1 MKGRILLKL
10 TLNNVTRVYKQKIAI
25 NEISLH
31 LTPGIYGLI
40 GPNGAGKSTLMRMLA
55 QVLRPTEGEILF
67 NNEDIFKL
75 DERYRTIIGYLPQDI
90 GFYLQFTAKRLLLY
104 IASLKGIEKKEA
116 IKRIEKLLEMV
127 HLQDESNNKIS
138 TFSSGMKRRLG
149 IAQALLNDPKILI
162 LDEPTVG
169 LDPKERAR
177 IRHILG
183 NISSER
189 IVLLS
194 THIISDIEY
203 LAKEVLILK
212 NGRLMRKE
220 TPDILLDEL
229 KGKVWE
235 VKLPIDMFRK
245 IEADYIVSNLIRIE
259 GEVIVRIVSDKQPLL
274 RAIVQQPRLEDIYLY
289 YFGEGHR
296 YEALLEDVWS

>member
-1 MKGRILLKL
+1 LKL

-90 GFYLQFTAKRLLLY
+90 GFYPQFTAKRLLLY

>member
-1 MKGRILLKL
+1 MKL

>member
-1 MKGRILLKL
+1 MKL

-90 GFYLQFTAKRLLLY
+90 GFYPQFTAKRLLLY

-296 YEALLEDVWS
+296 YEALLGDVWS

>member
-1 MKGRILLKL
+1 MKL

-90 GFYLQFTAKRLLLY
+90 GFYPQFTAKRLLLY